1 MKVYTYLFALLS
13 LAAATSASAHISYSN
28 RNFGSFTGS
37 GSEAAVI
44 LGSNAVTGNYG
55 WASGTDSNLGDS
67 HKLRAYTFSLQNAS
81 IVTLTF
87 QGYTYGSV
95 TNALALPAFSLY
107 SGLAHVAPAAL
118 DHDVSAISTAYNN
131 AILGTTNWDGSFNA
145 LGNWAIG
152 SDSGSTYADLS
163 YFTYIGNAADGTA
176 ANYGSNPATLG
187 YALDASNN
195 VVSFA
200 NDTIHGDGIADGFVS
215 GSFSLAAGS
224 YSIFVG
230 NDQYFGANNLGAD
243 TTSTYGVKGT
253 IQVSAVPEPSILL
266 LGGAALVLLLGWNIV
281 RANRKDASVLTV

>member
-1 MKVYTYLFALLS
+1 MKPYTHLIALLS
-13 LAAATSASAHISYSN
+13 FAAAATASAHISYTG

-37 GSEAAVI
+37 GLETLT
-44 LGSNAVTGNYG
+44 LGSNAVTGDYG
-55 WASGTDSNLGDS
+55 WASGTDANLGDT
-67 HKLRAYTFSLQNAS
+67 HKLRAYTFTLVNPA

-145 LGNWAIG
+145 LGNWKIG
-152 SDSGSTYADLS
+152 SDDGSTYADLS
-163 YFTYIGNAADGTA
+163 SFTYIGNAADGTS
-176 ANYGSNPATLG
+176 ANYGSSPATTG

-200 NDTIHGDGIADGFVS
+200 NDTIHGDGLADGNLQA
-215 GSFSLAAGS
+215 SFLLGPGD
-224 YSIFVG
+224 YTIFVG
-230 NDQYFGANNLGAD
+230 GAQYFGSNNSGAD
-243 TTSTYGVKGT
+243 ASGSYGFNAT
-253 IQVSAVPEPSILL
+253 LLVSAVPEPSTVNMLIGAIFIL
-266 LGGAALVLLLGWNIV
+266 
-281 RANRKDASVLTV
+281 SVITIRRSLKISL

>member
-1 MKVYTYLFALLS
+1 MKPYTHLIALLS
-13 LAAATSASAHISYSN
+13 FAAAATASAHISYTG

-37 GSEAAVI
+37 GLETLT
-44 LGSNAVTGNYG
+44 LGSNAVTGDYG
-55 WASGTDSNLGDS
+55 WASGTDANLGDT
-67 HKLRAYTFSLQNAS
+67 HKLRAYTFTLVNPA

-145 LGNWAIG
+145 LGNWKIG
-152 SDSGSTYADLS
+152 SDDGSTYADLS
-163 YFTYIGNAADGTA
+163 SFTYMGNAADGTS
-176 ANYGSNPATLG
+176 ANYGSSPATTG

-200 NDTIHGDGIADGFVS
+200 NDTIHGDGLADGTVS
-215 GSFSLAAGS
+215 GTWTLSAGT
-224 YSIFVG
+224 YSVFVG
-230 NDQYFGANNLGAD
+230 GGQYFGTNNAGAN
-243 TTSTYGVKGT
+243 TTATYGVQGS
-253 IQVSAVPEPSILL
+253 ISVAAVPEPSTWALLGLSFVITGILL
-266 LGGAALVLLLGWNIV
+266 RGKTRN
-281 RANRKDASVLTV
+281 S